1 MTAALLRP
9 ATQADAQAM
18 CRIYAHAV
26 EHSIGTFEEE
36 PPKLDEMEQRRA
48 NLVAQKFPYLV
59 AEIDHAVVGFA
70 YAGPFRPRSAY
81 RFTVED
87 SVYIHPDWH
96 GRGVGRVLLNRLIDD
111 STAAGF
117 RQMVAVI
124 GGTDNHA
131 SIGLHLGCGFAH
143 VGAFENIGFKFGRWA
158 GIAFLQRALG
168 AGASTLP

>member
-9 ATQADAQAM
+9 ATQADTQAM
-18 CRIYAHAV
+18 CKIYAHAV

-59 AEIDHAVVGFA
+59 AEIDHVIAGFA
-70 YAGPFRPRSAY
+70 YVGPFRPRSAY

-96 GRGVGRVLLNRLIDD
+96 RRGVGRVLLRRLIDD
-111 STAAGF
+111 CTAAGF
-117 RQMVAVI
+117 RQMVAVV

-131 SIGLHLGCGFAH
+131 SIELHKSCGFDQ
-143 VGAFENIGFKFGRWA
+143 VGGFQNIGFKFGRWA
-158 GIAFLQRALG
+158 GIVFLQRALG
-168 AGASTLP
+168 DGASTLP